1 MIWSQTD
8 FSNKVYNNNYYYS
21 FQYFIMFFTSLIM
34 GFLFWFL
41 LYSGWSQCSKE
52 ELERVQREW
61 RVKQEKGTT
70 HEFFDK
76 RRELINR
83 IGETTTIVGRK
94 GQ

>member
-1 MIWSQTD
+1 MQPIPRTGW
-8 FSNKVYNNNYYYS
+8 FKCHFVSNVV
-21 FQYFIMFFTSLIM
+21 SLIILNSAWAPCT
-34 GFLFWFL
+34 G
-41 LYSGWSQCSKE
+41 E

-70 HEFFDK
+70 HEFFEG
-76 RRELINR
+76 RREMISR

>member
-1 MIWSQTD
+1 MNWLVQ
-8 FSNKVYNNNYYYS
+8 V
-21 FQYFIMFFTSLIM
+21 LIVVHIIHVHV
-34 GFLFWFL
+34 
-41 LYSGWSQCSKE
+41 YSGWAPCTGE

-70 HEFFDK
+70 HEFFEG
-76 RRELINR
+76 RREMINR